1 MRGCVAFFVFVFVA
15 APLILAF
22 EVTAAASTFLVNRDF
37 YGDVLSSPE
46 IYAAMLEG
54 LMDDAGVSAELRAS
68 GELER
73 ITATLDTDEWR
84 AAIDEAID
92 QAFAV
97 LEGRSDTITINIPLA
112 PVRAILQSSAA
123 AEFVSDYVGELP
135 RCAAGREPMDAPD
148 TISGLPLPT
157 CRPQNISLT
166 EYTDQLMSD
175 LPRIIENMPETL
187 TYSDTIPDGPRIE
200 GLGEVG
206 IQQAVTTAV
215 IVLGVA
221 AAGVWFING
230 LIAGASAGGRL
241 RWLGVTL
248 LLPSVVVVLIGL
260 GIASVAAL
268 AVSRGAVMI
277 DGGISSR
284 LSETVYEAL
293 TGGVG
298 RISTSF
304 LIAGGIPSVIG
315 LLLLITGF
323 AMPAPR
329 RDDMER
335 DMYANPTMQYG
346 QYGGKPKNDF
356 DVFNK
361 PKNDGKEKNDDIIK
375 PL

>member
-1 MRGCVAFFVFVFVA
+1 MRGCVAFFVFIFVA

-37 YGDVLSSPE
+37 YGDMLSSPE

-73 ITATLDTDEWR
+73 ITATLDTAEWR
-84 AAIDEAID
+84 AAVDEAID

-97 LEGRSDTITINIPLA
+97 LEGRSDTITINIPLE

-135 RCAAGREPMDAPD
+135 RCADGREPMDAPD
-148 TISGLPLPT
+148 TITGLPLPV
-157 CRPQNISLT
+157 CRPQNLSLT

-175 LPRIIENMPETL
+175 LPRVIENMPDTL
-187 TYSDTIPDGPRIE
+187 TYTDTVPDGPRIE

-206 IQQAVTTAV
+206 LQQAVTTAV
-215 IVLGVA
+215 IILGVIA
-221 AAGVWFING
+221 LGAWLSTGI
-230 LIAGASAGGRL
+230 IAGDSAGSRL

-248 LLPSVVVVLIGL
+248 LLPSVIVALIGL
-260 GIASVAAL
+260 GIVSVSAL
-268 AVSRGAVMI
+268 AIDRSAVMI

-315 LLLLITGF
+315 LGLLVAGF
-323 AMPAPR
+323 AIPTPR
-329 RDDMER
+329 RDEMQR

-346 QYGGKPKNDF
+346 PYDGKPKNDF
-356 DVFNK
+356 EVFNK

>member
-1 MRGCVAFFVFVFVA
+1 M
-15 APLILAF
+15 LAF
-22 EVTAAASTFLVNRDF
+22 EITAATSTFLVNRDF

-68 GELER
+68 GELDR

-84 AAIDEAID
+84 AAVDEAID

-97 LEGRSDTITINIPLA
+97 LEGRSDTITINIPLE

-135 RCAAGREPMDAPD
+135 VCTGGREPMDAPD
-148 TISGLPLPT
+148 TISGLPLPA
-157 CRPQNISLT
+157 CRPQNLSPREYAEQLT
-166 EYTDQLMSD
+166 GD
-175 LPRIIENMPETL
+175 LPRVIENMPEVL

-206 IQQAVTTAV
+206 LQQAVTTAV
-215 IVLGVA
+215 IILGVIA
-221 AAGVWFING
+221 VGAWFTTGI
-230 LIAGASAGGRL
+230 IAGDSAGSRL

-248 LLPSVVVVLIGL
+248 LLPSLVVVFIGL
-260 GIASVAAL
+260 GIMGISAA

-277 DGGISSR
+277 DGGISGR
-284 LSETVYEAL
+284 LSDTVYEAL

-298 RISTSF
+298 RISASF
-304 LIAGGIPSVIG
+304 VTAGGIPSAIGLILLVIG
-315 LLLLITGF
+315 F
-323 AMPAPR
+323 VVPAPR

-335 DMYANPTMQYG
+335 DLYGNPTMQYSP
-346 QYGGKPKNDF
+346 YDGKPKNDF
-356 DVFNK
+356 EVFNK

>member
-1 MRGCVAFFVFVFVA
+1 MRGCVAFFVFIFVA

-37 YGDVLSSPE
+37 YGDMLSSPE

-73 ITATLDTDEWR
+73 ITATLDTAEWR
-84 AAIDEAID
+84 AAVDEAID

-97 LEGRSDTITINIPLA
+97 LEGRSDTISINIPLA

-135 RCAAGREPMDAPD
+135 ACSGGREPMDAPD
-148 TISGLPLPT
+148 TITGLPLPV
-157 CRPQNISLT
+157 CRPQNLSPR
-166 EYTDQLMSD
+166 EYSEQLLSD
-175 LPRIIENMPETL
+175 LPRVIENMPDTL
-187 TYSDTIPDGPRIE
+187 TYTDTVPDGPRIG

-206 IQQAVTTAV
+206 LQQAVTTAV
-215 IVLGVA
+215 IILGVIA
-221 AAGVWFING
+221 LGAWLSTGIVAGD
-230 LIAGASAGGRL
+230 SAGSRL

-248 LLPSVVVVLIGL
+248 LLPSVIVVLIGL
-260 GIASVAAL
+260 GIASVSAL
-268 AVSRGAVMI
+268 AVNRGAVLI

-315 LLLLITGF
+315 LGLLVIGF
-323 AMPAPR
+323 AIPAPR
-329 RDDMER
+329 RDEMQR

-346 QYGGKPKNDF
+346 PYDGKPKNDF
-356 DVFNK
+356 EVFNK

>member
-1 MRGCVAFFVFVFVA
+1 MRGCVAFFVFIFVA

-37 YGDVLSSPE
+37 YGDMLSSPE

-54 LMDDAGVSAELRAS
+54 LMDDAGVSAELRES
-68 GELER
+68 GELDR
-73 ITATLDTDEWR
+73 ITATLDTAEWR
-84 AAIDEAID
+84 AAVDDAID

-97 LEGRSDTITINIPLA
+97 LEGRSDTITINIPLE

-135 RCAAGREPMDAPD
+135 ACTGGREPMDAPD
-148 TISGLPLPT
+148 TITGLPLPA
-157 CRPQNISLT
+157 CRPQNLSPR
-166 EYTDQLMSD
+166 EYSEQLLSD
-175 LPRIIENMPETL
+175 LPRVIENMPEYL

-206 IQQAVTTAV
+206 LQQAVTTAV
-215 IVLGVA
+215 IILGVIA
-221 AAGVWFING
+221 LGAWLSTGI
-230 LIAGASAGGRL
+230 IAGDSASSRF

-248 LLPSVVVVLIGL
+248 LLPSIIVVLIGL
-260 GIASVAAL
+260 GIASVSAL
-268 AVSRGAVMI
+268 AVNRGAVMI

-315 LLLLITGF
+315 LGLLVIGF

-329 RDDMER
+329 RDEMQR

-346 QYGGKPKNDF
+346 PYDGKPKNDF
-356 DVFNK
+356 EVFNK